1 MDFASEHRKHA
12 SAQTS
17 VDFASEHRK
26 HASAQT
32 FVVYSHCLCM
42 CVCACMRAES
52 FPRPP
57 GKQGFQ
63 IFGGR
68 LERARL
74 PRVPPGAPLGCAPRR
89 QHGAAAAAAGPAR
102 RRPRR

>member
-32 FVVYSHCLCM
+32 SVVYSHCLCM
-42 CVCACMRAES
+42 CVCVRACVQS
-52 FPRPP
+52 
-57 GKQGFQ
+57 
-63 IFGGR
+63 
-68 LERARL
+68 LSRARRES
-74 PRVPPGAPLGCAPRR
+74 RVFKFSV
-89 QHGAAAAAAGPAR
+89 AA
-102 RRPRR
+102 